1 MTGDIIHFA
10 DSEVYPIAEKR
21 FIETCGFDLST
32 RKHQRMMA
40 MGAKVREDGIEGLRP
55 SAICRFLGPEHF
67 HDGVLSV
74 DQEEITCNYFTQIPE
89 EKVKG
94 IYIYMVT
101 AGECYFSSEENI
113 MDFLYADIWG
123 TNYVDA
129 VTDLLSAR
137 LQKDIRERFGS
148 DSGYWL
154 TPEFGPGYFG
164 MSVRMT
170 HRFYNILDGSKL
182 GIRVKESGLMI
193 PQKSVAGLFFVL
205 EGDNLIVEPEC
216 LRCDGNKK
224 GCNFCVVR
232 SRQLAKKAENV

>member
-1 MTGDIIHFA
+1 MTA
-10 DSEVYPIAEKR
+10 DFIQFTDAEVYPLAEKR

-40 MGAKVREDGIEGLRP
+40 MGAKVREDGLDGLRP
-55 SAICRFLGPEHF
+55 SALCRFLDSEHY
-67 HDGVLSV
+67 HNGVLSV
-74 DQEEITCNYFTQIPE
+74 SGEEITCNYFEQIPD

-94 IYIYMVT
+94 VYIYMVT

-129 VTDLLSAR
+129 VTDLLVEQ
-137 LQKDIRERFGS
+137 LQEDIRQRFGE

-170 HRFYNILDGSKL
+170 HSFYRALDGSRL

-193 PQKSVAGLFFVL
+193 PQKSVAGMFFVM
-205 EGDNLIVEPEC
+205 EGEDLAVEPEC

-224 GCNFCVVR
+224 GCRFCVVR
-232 SRQLAKKAENV
+232 SRQLAKKAEKQ